1 MPQTS
6 EAHFSKNNLKD
17 IPQADHANFVLV
29 TAQDDAQ
36 ALAAALHAAQGHLEP
51 QILLEKKRGLHVLHH
66 GMIRVEVG
74 PKQESA
80 QADQADDS
88 LLFITRFPDRQAR
101 DLPLATSPQGLADGC
116 LGGDAR
122 SVR

>member
-6 EAHFSKNNLKD
+6 EAHLAENNLKD

-66 GMIRVEVG
+66 GMLRVEVG
-74 PKQESA
+74 PKQESV
-80 QADQADDS
+80 QADQADDP
-88 LLFITRFPDRQAR
+88 LLFITRFLDRQAR
-101 DLPLATSPQGLADGC
+101 DFPLGTKRPRLADW
-116 LGGDAR
+116 
-122 SVR
+122 